1 MLHWVIYAQHFSTLW
16 WSHLHWTFNPCQ
28 WHHHM
33 SKTLC
38 TNHPVIWHYIPA
50 GHTNQL
56 RRCWNLKAH
65 KGRPLFTTGLSM
77 SCYIRQQV
85 ENYSL
90 LRGFKATE
98 YTIFLDLK
106 YTLYKLINSD
116 SKRTLK
122 TCMYC
127 LAQHNFMVY
136 ITINYVIF
144 DNFKACESQHYFAG
158 GMWHHVAW

>member
-1 MLHWVIYAQHFSTLW
+1 
-16 WSHLHWTFNPCQ
+16 
-28 WHHHM
+28 
-33 SKTLC
+33 
-38 TNHPVIWHYIPA
+38 
-50 GHTNQL
+50 
-56 RRCWNLKAH
+56 
-65 KGRPLFTTGLSM
+65 M

-158 GMWHHVAW
+158 GM